1 MVPIRRTNNLT
12 VVFLFLWV
20 SFFSFSCLSLT
31 MLKSRNFTEEEIE
44 LLSNLH
50 YAKDVKELFEPI
62 NRRLMKE

>member
-1 MVPIRRTNNLT
+1 
-12 VVFLFLWV
+12 
-20 SFFSFSCLSLT
+20 

>member
-1 MVPIRRTNNLT
+1 
-12 VVFLFLWV
+12 
-20 SFFSFSCLSLT
+20 

-50 YAKDVKELFEPI
+50 YVKDVKELFEPI